1 MKKKMGPAVAFA
13 LASSLRPRKS
23 KLTWGLWSPWPAAT
37 ELKWGSETAGP
48 LVQASASV
56 CLLCADFD
64 SLPLLAALAQLKTE
78 NLACASPRLEK
89 EGECTTCL
97 LIDSVSRAS
106 ALSMLCDNYFNA
118 FRGHFGLSAVFLL
131 PALPSL

>member
-78 NLACASPRLEK
+78 TWLVLPHVWKKKGSARPAC
-89 EGECTTCL
+89 
-97 LIDSVSRAS
+97 
-106 ALSMLCDNYFNA
+106 
-118 FRGHFGLSAVFLL
+118 
-131 PALPSL
+131 